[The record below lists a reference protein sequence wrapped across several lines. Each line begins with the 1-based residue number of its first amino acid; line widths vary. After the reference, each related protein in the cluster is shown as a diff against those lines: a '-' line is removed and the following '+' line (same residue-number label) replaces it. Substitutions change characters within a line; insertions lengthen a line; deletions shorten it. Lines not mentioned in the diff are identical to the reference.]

1 MGCRRIL
8 RDGVRVLW
16 FMEGLGALPARKK
29 CFRCMALEPL
39 VGARGGVR
47 VCFYLL
53 STHLNGLASVLCVF
67 FAVQKSPCWILSVGV
82 TVGKLGDR
90 SP

>member
-1 MGCRRIL
+1 
-8 RDGVRVLW
+8 
-16 FMEGLGALPARKK
+16 
-29 CFRCMALEPL
+29 MALEPL

-67 FAVQKSPCWILSVGV
+67 LLSKNHHAGSYQQSYRMAAAAHGLAMVRHLLTSV
-82 TVGKLGDR
+82 RDACMLLQVVH
-90 SP
+90 